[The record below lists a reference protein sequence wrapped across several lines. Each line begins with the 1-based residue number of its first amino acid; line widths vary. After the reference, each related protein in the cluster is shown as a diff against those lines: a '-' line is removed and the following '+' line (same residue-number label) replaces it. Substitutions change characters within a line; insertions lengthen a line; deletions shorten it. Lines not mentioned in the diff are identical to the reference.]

1 MSPPDGDGE
10 IRNTVEGDHNH
21 TVQVGVVNGGA
32 VFHGDSTV
40 YQVTKDDPPQR
51 KYEVAC
57 NHLAGGSPRI
67 AEGLLTEV
75 VRDGLAS
82 TAVAYH
88 YALATLSERSIN
100 QLGSAQFEQI
110 RTASGIADRFPHDS
124 WRAAIDVI
132 RDLMTYVTAQEHGHE
147 PDREALD
154 EVLARFKDLSGQRRE
169 EITRHLDMII
179 GGAVQDRLDRDN
191 SEAVAE
197 ARLSGNRS
205 DRAWK
210 FFEATPAEPR
220 LVTPYEDGRIPP
232 RTWVVALIGGIAL
245 IGGLVEPVRA
255 AGPGVANAVAAWT
268 ALAVLA
274 HGATVWLGA
283 RVVASR
289 RLRRRLEVE
298 HGGRRVPE
306 AVENLH
312 RLGSKRFRADI
323 RRLIQREIVRQH
335 PKQHVEGRRW
345 KDDTER
351 SAQML
356 YLRLVRTY
364 GSVIP
369 DPVYRDAYRR
379 AVKREIS
386 AWTLHWLVRMHVDRW
401 AKRWADGRFFA
412 FRKVTRAEAVQR
424 VAGPACGLVALGGV
438 AGAYAALG
446 ELSEVGWT
454 SVITVVGVLLGGV
467 GGADL
472 VGRRLALSRERAE
485 CRASL
490 EEERAERKR
499 CLEQLADRPTDAEMA
514 RWFDFDKAH
523 LKAVAMKRAGLSNR
537 DVIAHV
543 VLAEGLP
550 RAKRARVIYGPP
562 RYSDY
567 LVLVFLLTENG
578 VREFRFDLQFEIAAV
593 GNEQRASFSYGAL
606 VLVEVKEVGVQ
617 FAGEK
622 RSIILVW
629 DNDDTTL
636 LESRQGTVLSRALH
650 LSLQNSRDI
659 SLVVENFEELSD
671 KEENPEQLE
680 ELAFGASGIT
690 SALRILEAVAVEGRE
705 WIKEER
711 RRRDR
716 GFEEWKR
723 TEHLDPSVLDA
734 APRADAVS
742 LGSGEAP
749 TVEEV
754 RLDGDPPA
762 TSPDDD
768 DL

>member
-1 MSPPDGDGE
+1 MSRQDGE
-10 IRNTVEGDHNH
+10 PEVRNTVEGDNNRV
-21 TVQVGVVNGGA
+21 TQVGVVNGGA

-40 YQVTKDDPPQR
+40 YQFTKDDPPQR
-51 KYEVAC
+51 KYEVAR

-75 VRDGLAS
+75 VRAGLSS
-82 TAVAYH
+82 TEVAYH

-110 RTASGIADRFPHDS
+110 KTASGIADRYAHDS
-124 WRAAIDVI
+124 WRAALDVI
-132 RDLMTYVTAQEHGHE
+132 RDLMACVTAQEHERE

-154 EVLARFKDLSGQRRE
+154 EVLARFNVLSKQRRE
-169 EITRHLDMII
+169 EITRHLGMII
-179 GGAVQDRLDRDN
+179 GGAMQDRLDRDN

-197 ARLSGNRS
+197 ARVSGNRS
-205 DRAWK
+205 ERAWK

-220 LVTPYEDGRIPP
+220 LVTPYEDGRVPL
-232 RTWVVALIGGIAL
+232 RTWALTVLGGVVL
-245 IGGLVEPVRA
+245 IGGLLVPLSA
-255 AGPGVANAVAAWT
+255 AAPGVADAVAAWT

-274 HGATVWLGA
+274 QGATVWLGG

-289 RLRRRLEVE
+289 RRRRRLEVE

-306 AVENLH
+306 AVENLR
-312 RLGSKRFRADI
+312 RLGSKRFRADVLG
-323 RRLIQREIVRQH
+323 LIEREIDRKH
-335 PKQHVEGRRW
+335 PDKHVEGRRW
-345 KDDTER
+345 KDDAKR
-351 SAQML
+351 SGQML

-369 DPVYRDAYRR
+369 DPEHRDAYRR

-386 AWTLHWLVRMHVDRW
+386 AWTLHWLVRMHVARWADRW
-401 AKRWADGRFFA
+401 SDGRFFA
-412 FRKVTRAEAVQR
+412 FRKVSHAE
-424 VAGPACGLVALGGV
+424 VAQGVAALLGALVAIIGV
-438 AGAYAALG
+438 AGAHAALG
-446 ELSEVGWT
+446 EWSAVT
-454 SVITVVGVLLGGV
+454 SIWGATVAGVVVGGT

-472 VGRRLALSRERAE
+472 VGRKLALSHERAE
-485 CRASL
+485 CQALL
-490 EEERAERKR
+490 EEERAERER

-523 LKAVAMKRAGLSNR
+523 LKAVAMKRAGLANR

-543 VLAEGLP
+543 VLTEGLP

-562 RYSDY
+562 RYSNY

-593 GNEQRASFSYGAL
+593 SNEQRASFSYGSL

-622 RSIILVW
+622 RTIVLVW

-680 ELAFGASGIT
+680 ELAFAASGIT

-723 TEHLDPSVLDA
+723 AEGLDPSALRA
-734 APRADAVS
+734 APHADVLA
-742 LGSGEAP
+742 LGSAEAP
-749 TVEEV
+749 
-754 RLDGDPPA
+754 A
-762 TSPDDD
+762 TEDLGVDDLPFASPDDN
-768 DL
+768 